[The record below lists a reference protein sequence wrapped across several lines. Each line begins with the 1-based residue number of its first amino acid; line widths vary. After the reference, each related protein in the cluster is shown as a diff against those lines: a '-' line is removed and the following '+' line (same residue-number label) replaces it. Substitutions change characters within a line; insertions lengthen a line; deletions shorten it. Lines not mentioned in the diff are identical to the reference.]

1 MEGIERI
8 TNKILEDAK
17 AEVSRIESETE
28 DFMREQQESAKSMR
42 KRVLEDSRKKAEEDA
57 EAMLRRAESLASS
70 ERRKRDLA
78 ASQSDVRR
86 SIDLAVEQLVNA
98 SAEERV
104 GRYLSWIKSHKISE
118 GEITLS
124 ERDQELAEA
133 LLKELPQGKFTV
145 SGSPGNMRGGFVVA
159 HGNVEDNLT
168 YDLIIHNYMPRL
180 TQLAQDRIEAARGE
194 GESDE

>member
-1 MEGIERI
+1 VEGIERI

-17 AEVSRIESETE
+17 AEVSRIESETD
-28 DFMREQQESAKSMR
+28 DFVREQQESARSMR

-78 ASQSDVRR
+78 ANQKDVRR
-86 SIDLAVEQLVNA
+86 SIDLAVEKLLNA

-104 GRYLSWIKSHKISE
+104 ERYLSWIESHHISE

-124 ERDQELAEA
+124 EGDQELAET
-133 LLKELPQGKFTV
+133 LLKRLPQGRFTV
-145 SGSPGNMRGGFVVA
+145 ADSPGKMRGGFVVA
-159 HGNVEDNLT
+159 HGNIEDNLT

-180 TQLAQDRIEAARGE
+180 TQLAQDRIEAVRGE

>member
-28 DFMREQQESAKSMR
+28 DFMREQQEGAKSMR
-42 KRVLEDSRKKAEEDA
+42 ERVLEDSRKKAKEDA

-70 ERRKRDLA
+70 ERRKRDLT

-86 SIDLAVEQLVNA
+86 SIDLAVEQLANA

-104 GRYLSWIKSHKISE
+104 KRYLSWIKSHKINE

-133 LLKELPQGKFTV
+133 LLKELPQGKFAV
-145 SGSPGNMRGGFVVA
+145 SENTGNMRGGFIVS
-159 HGNVEDNLT
+159 HGNVDDNLT
-168 YDLIIHNYMPRL
+168 YDLGIHNYMPRL
-180 TQLAQDRIEAARGE
+180 AQLALDGF
-194 GESDE
+194 

>member
-17 AEVSRIESETE
+17 AEASRMEAETD
-28 DFMREQQESAKSMR
+28 DFVREQQESARNMR
-42 KRVLEDSRKKAEEDA
+42 ERVLEDSRKKAEEDA
-57 EAMLRRAESLASS
+57 QAMLRRAESLASS

-86 SIDLAVEQLVNA
+86 SIDLAVEKLLNA
-98 SAEERV
+98 SAEERIE
-104 GRYLSWIKSHKISE
+104 RYLSWIESHNINE
-118 GEITLS
+118 GVITLS
-124 ERDQELAEA
+124 ERDQELADA

-145 SGSPGNMRGGFVVA
+145 SDIPGKMRGGFVVT

-180 TQLAQDRIEAARGE
+180 TQLAQDRIEEARGE

>member
-28 DFMREQQESAKSMR
+28 DFMREQQEGAKSMR
-42 KRVLEDSRKKAEEDA
+42 ERVLEDSRKKAKEDA

-70 ERRKRDLA
+70 ERRKRDLT

-86 SIDLAVEQLVNA
+86 SIDLAVEQLANA

-104 GRYLSWIKSHKISE
+104 KRYLRWIKSHKINE

-145 SGSPGNMRGGFVVA
+145 SDNPGNMRGGFIVA

-168 YDLIIHNYMPRL
+168 YDLVIHNYMPRL
-180 TQLAQDRIEAARGE
+180 AQLAQDRIEAARHE

>member
-28 DFMREQQESAKSMR
+28 NFVREQQESSESMR

-57 EAMLRRAESLASS
+57 EALLGRAESLASS

-78 ASQSDVRR
+78 VNQSDVRR
-86 SIDLAVEQLVNA
+86 SIDLAVELLTEA

-104 GRYLSWIKSHKISE
+104 ERYLSWIKSHNISA
-118 GEITLS
+118 GEIILS

-133 LLKELPQGKFTV
+133 LLAELPQGKFTV
-145 SGSPGNMRGGFVVA
+145 ADTAGKMRGGIIVE
-159 HGNVEDNLT
+159 HGRMEENLT

-180 TQLAQDRIEAARGE
+180 TQLAKNQIDAAQSE
-194 GESDE
+194 GGSDE

>member
-17 AEVSRIESETE
+17 AEVRRIESETD
-28 DFMREQQESAKSMR
+28 DFVREQQESARSMR

-78 ASQSDVRR
+78 ANQKDVRR
-86 SIDLAVEQLVNA
+86 SIDLAVEKLLNA

-104 GRYLSWIKSHKISE
+104 ERYLSWIESHHISE

-124 ERDQELAEA
+124 EGDQELAET
-133 LLKELPQGKFTV
+133 LLKGCRKVDSLWQTAPVRCVGALSLHTV
-145 SGSPGNMRGGFVVA
+145 
-159 HGNVEDNLT
+159 
-168 YDLIIHNYMPRL
+168 I
-180 TQLAQDRIEAARGE
+180 
-194 GESDE
+194 